1 MKSEIRFAT
10 PNIKL
15 TFTIGLLVTI
25 LIIFLSYRY
34 HWQVGLILLVIGGSL
49 ALAVF
54 SLAVGVTGRV
64 VYRLRVWSI
73 DVAKQRQEL
82 RILTF
87 EADKKQ
93 MESFVLSFP
102 KTQRIVTL
110 PEKNIRVIEAL
121 AEPAQ
126 MAMLPASAGPQVN
139 LLDVVSKEQ
148 RVLIKGVSNAGKT
161 NLLQWIA
168 SRKQATSKVLVI
180 DPHSSPDKWAGCQ
193 VVGTGSN
200 HPEIEIALDRL
211 IALMVKRYQDIAA
224 GKVQEG
230 QHSRLTILIDEW
242 MSIAYQC
249 ANAKE
254 AIVRLLTESRKA
266 AFSIYIGSHSERV
279 ASLGLDGK
287 GDLRDGFCLVRLY
300 LANGER
306 SATID
311 YGNGEQAA
319 LLPGPFSA
327 GPVMESSEFINLDIE
342 PTPTEAAILTLHR
355 QGENHKIICEAIGWT
370 PGGKQYQ
377 RIDEILTR
385 FAQTTGN

>member
-126 MAMLPASAGPQVN
+126 MAMLPASAGQPVN
-139 LLDVVSKEQ
+139 LLDALDNEQ
-148 RVLIKGVSNAGKT
+148 RVLIVGASNSGKT
-161 NLLQWIA
+161 ELLKWIA
-168 SRKQATSKVLVI
+168 SRRSSQAQVVII
-180 DPHSSPDKWAGCQ
+180 DPHAYLDKWPTGQ
-193 VVGTGSN
+193 VIGVGRDYQ
-200 HPEIEIALDRL
+200 EIDNTLLALVQ
-211 IALMVKRYQDIAA
+211 LMQKRYRQI
-224 GKVQEG
+224 GKGEVTEG
-230 QHSRLTILIDEW
+230 QHKPVCVIVDEW
-242 MSIAYQC
+242 R
-249 ANAKE
+249 
-254 AIVRLLTESRKA
+254 AITGNLAGAGDCLKTLLTESRKA
-266 AFSIYIGSHSERV
+266 SMSMFVASHSDR
-279 ASLGLDGK
+279 AKPLGLAGEY
-287 GDLRDGFCLVRLY
+287 DLKDGFVIVRLSIS
-300 LANGER
+300 NGQR
-306 SATID
+306 QATLD
-311 YGNGEQAA
+311 FGNSEQAA
-319 LLPGPFSA
+319 ALPGPFSA

-355 QGENHKIICEAIGWT
+355 QGANHKQICEAIGWT

-385 FAQTTGN
+385 FA